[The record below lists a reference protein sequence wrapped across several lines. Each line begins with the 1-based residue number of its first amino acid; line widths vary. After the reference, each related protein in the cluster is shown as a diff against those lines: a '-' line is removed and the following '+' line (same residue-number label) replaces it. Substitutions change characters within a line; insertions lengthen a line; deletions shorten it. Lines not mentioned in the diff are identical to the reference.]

1 MGGHKFSSVDPL
13 YQKCW
18 SLVMLRSSLKI
29 RLPRCAFKTVV
40 CFKSSYNENDT
51 VSTQEMT
58 FSCYVRAFEHPHL
71 YHAPPDPNQRP
82 IKFIYM
88 KVIKIIWFFTAATF
102 WYFRMLFYLIFHLYL
117 IFSVNGAWIS
127 HSRLQNGPFSQKKI
141 IDGHWMGSGVDE
153 KILLSHPMA
162 SLIQKKTT
170 KKIP

>member
-1 MGGHKFSSVDPL
+1 
-13 YQKCW
+13 
-18 SLVMLRSSLKI
+18 MLRSSLKI

-40 CFKSSYNENDT
+40 YFKSSYNENNT
-51 VSTQEMT
+51 ISTRILT

-117 IFSVNGAWIS
+117 IFYVNWAWIS
-127 HSRLQNGPFSQKKI
+127 HIRPQNGQFSHKNC

-153 KILLSHPMA
+153 TFLLSHPL
-162 SLIQKKTT
+162 STLGPKKTT